1 MAPVHANASTNRSAY
16 MAKPSLADDLPNWP
30 VELLKIVGPQK
41 AEELSGVS
49 WETIKRRSPDKIL
62 DLSENRRGIRVGDA
76 LLLRGK

>member
-1 MAPVHANASTNRSAY
+1 

-30 VELLKIVGPQK
+30 IELLKIVGPQE
-41 AEELSGVS
+41 AEKLSGVS
-49 WETIKRRSPDKIL
+49 WETLKRRSPDKIL